1 MKIGDK
7 VKFEDPLN
15 DTLIGTIIDKITPS
29 CKCKGRGEWVINFE
43 GYGKRS
49 IKLNDVR
56 LTKIANKTEVNKL
69 GFKFT

>member
-29 CKCKGRGEWVINFE
+29 CKCKGQGEWVIDFE

-49 IKLNDVR
+49 IKVSDIR
-56 LTKIANKTEVNKL
+56 LTKIGDKPKTNKL
-69 GFKFT
+69 GFKFM

>member
-29 CKCKGRGEWVINFE
+29 CKCKGQGEWVIDFE
-43 GYGKRS
+43 DYGKRS

-56 LTKIANKTEVNKL
+56 LK
-69 GFKFT
+69 